1 MTVIWR
7 KGKGNKVETARGEMS
22 GHEPCIGYIFTLYK
36 DFLPAMQFFFF
47 RHNPRNNMQKD
58 EMRL

>member
-7 KGKGNKVETARGEMS
+7 KGKGNEVETARGEMS
-22 GHEPCIGYIFTLYK
+22 GHEPCIGYIFTLYN
-36 DFLPAMQFFFF
+36 FFFF

>member
-47 RHNPRNNMQKD
+47 SSQSKKQYAKR
-58 EMRL
+58 